1 MENKVNQK
9 ENLHRLVKSRVGK
22 QHLNIP
28 AGVKVIVEGQLI
40 KIEGPKGHGELNVD
54 KNFEV
59 ILVDEK
65 TLSLKPRH
73 NLKNSA
79 ALWGTLVALLRNLL
93 LGVFE
98 NFSIKLSV
106 DGVGYKAEIQGQ
118 KIILSLGYSHTI
130 ELEFPENI
138 KVTVEKNIITISG
151 SDKQIVGAFAALIHK
166 QRKEDPYK
174 GKGVHYVGRPIRRKA
189 GKKVASSTA

>member
-28 AGVKVIVEGQLI
+28 AGVKVAVEGQLI
-40 KIEGPKGHGELNVD
+40 KIEGPKGQGELNVD

-59 ILVDEK
+59 ILIDEK

-138 KVTVEKNIITISG
+138 KVVVEKNIITISG
-151 SDKQIVGAFAALIHK
+151 SDKQTVGAFAALIHK